1 MLHALSL
8 AESYTS
14 ATSPAP
20 PCRSRAV
27 KRTGLTGGTAT
38 IDVRE
43 IREVMSSAPETV
55 DVGTPIRDAA
65 DMMRRS
71 DIGNVIVVENDLIRP
86 DQGDHHRP

>member
-1 MLHALSL
+1 
-8 AESYTS
+8 
-14 ATSPAP
+14 
-20 PCRSRAV
+20 
-27 KRTGLTGGTAT
+27 
-38 IDVRE
+38 
-43 IREVMSSAPETV
+43 MSSAPETV